1 MGGGGYQ
8 SVEVLMPEWV
18 GTILFLIAVG
28 LSGEKLVRDFGDKG
42 MLGYGMLIVM
52 IAIYSSAVGVAFA

>member
-1 MGGGGYQ
+1 
-8 SVEVLMPEWV
+8 MPEWV

-28 LSGEKLVRDFGDKG
+28 LSGDKLVKDFREQG